1 MYPHYSIFTL
11 LSCHISTD
19 SFSPTFFDQ
28 NTRSLCFTSSSSSL
42 LARVFFPFLVENFS
56 LAHHRPTDRPG
67 DCFSFSI
74 FSPFPRT
81 DSSSACCLALLASPS
96 FTSTF
101 ARGLLAAQAL
111 IFDNNRFV
119 EWNGERTEKPLRC
132 VSFQILRTIYYK
144 RPART
149 RRLLSI
155 YRGVVLCSVQRS
167 VLLVPIR
174 RTAGIVRRTKWN
186 ARAGG

>member
-19 SFSPTFFDQ
+19 SFSRYFLIKTHDLF
-28 NTRSLCFTSSSSSL
+28 CFTSSSSSL

-56 LAHHRPTDRPG
+56 LAHHRSTWRLLFFLYFLA
-67 DCFSFSI
+67 FSTHRF
-74 FSPFPRT
+74 FFGVLP
-81 DSSSACCLALLASPS
+81 CLACFAFFLLYLR
-96 FTSTF
+96 